1 MIKQQVYSH
10 PAALPEKR
18 RDPRAFLTVAVTLV
32 IGDRIVRGTEC
43 RNISLSGMLIR
54 VSEKLDKETEAVVTL
69 TKRCE
74 DQFFSF
80 AADCR
85 VSRFEESEKGS
96 YVGVVYTGMSP
107 RDKQNLHQIVDF
119 QFSLM
124 YKERLFFDE
133 DRLKGI
139 TFKIADTKEELEQSF
154 RLLHDMYVRERFI
167 EPHPSGMR
175 ISLYNAAPFTV
186 VMVGKKENEVVLTT
200 TLYVDSFLGIPA
212 ENTFREEIGLLRAQ
226 GRYIAEVGS
235 LAARTD
241 IRNTDQTIQLYL
253 QKMILL
259 YALNYL
265 KLDDMVITAVKKH
278 QLYYRYIHLLD
289 SIGEPRHYE
298 NANNTV
304 VTPLRQ
310 NLENI
315 EQRYRKA
322 YHYLPPEK
330 KLDRFLF
337 EEDSTC
343 ISLPEEKAPVRVW
356 DTQLAEYFFCKSTD
370 IFADR
375 ESKKVSRIRSYYHL
389 QG

>member
-1 MIKQQVYSH
+1 MSKHQNNSQR
-10 PAALPEKR
+10 ATFTEKR

-43 RNISLSGMLIR
+43 RNISSSGMLIS
-54 VSEKLDKETEAVVTL
+54 VNELLEKGTEAVVTL

-74 DQFFSF
+74 DHFFSF
-80 AADCR
+80 AAECR
-85 VSRFEESEKGS
+85 VSRFEMSEKGS
-96 YVGVVYTGMSP
+96 YVAVAYSYISP
-107 RDKQNLHQIVDF
+107 QDKQNLDQIVDF
-119 QFSLM
+119 QLSLM
-124 YKERLFFDE
+124 YKERLIFDE
-133 DRLKGI
+133 DNVKGL

-154 RLLHDMYVRERFI
+154 RLLHDMYVREKFI
-167 EPHPSGMR
+167 DPHPSGMR

-186 VMVGKKENEVVLTT
+186 VMVGKRENEVVLTT

-212 ENTFREEIGLLRAQ
+212 ESTFREEIGYLRAQ

-259 YALNYL
+259 YALKYL
-265 KLDDMVITAVKKH
+265 KLDDMVITVVKKH

-289 SIGEPRHYE
+289 SIGELRHYE
-298 NANNTV
+298 NANGTV
-304 VTPLRQ
+304 VAPLRQ

-322 YHYLPPEK
+322 YQYLPPEK

-337 EEDSTC
+337 EENSSC
-343 ISLPEEKAPVRVW
+343 IKLPEKKSPVRVW
-356 DTQLAEYFFCKSTD
+356 EKELVEYFFSRCTD
-370 IFADR
+370 IFADSD
-375 ESKKVSRIRSYYHL
+375 SKKISRIKSYYYL
-389 QG
+389 